1 MNRLNLFVIPTLA
14 VCGMLIA
21 IDCFGTT
28 GEDASKI
35 HVQDFSIGFSGNY
48 KIGSW
53 TPVYV
58 SLEAPTGEHLSLLL
72 TVPDGDGVPTT
83 TTIHYLVPPHA
94 NGSTTVVEMFCKI
107 GRPDGEIGLAVHQKD
122 RSVAG
127 ARYRLE
133 ATDYRPLPSTA
144 ELIVSLGTAPNL
156 RSSCTRQLN
165 SEGPRTVVAEMGEA
179 DRLPSHALGYDGVDQ
194 VFCSGSRSALKQFL
208 NRDRAISALANWV
221 RWGGQLVMSIGGNDV
236 ELLQEKGF
244 FEKFFPG
251 RFEKVVSTRQL
262 RPIEILGG
270 GSDPLIKEDE
280 RGRSQPF
287 VIPFFRTHKGR
298 VESTLRQGGQS
309 IPLLVRSAMGF
320 GQVTLLAVDIEQS
333 EFTTWNGTRNL
344 IRNILFLAQ
353 KEQVSNNLSSGGEL
367 AHSGY
372 DDLAGQLRA
381 ALDQFEGQG
390 VWFIPF
396 ELLFLFGALYLLLIT
411 VGDYFLLRR
420 LRGKMELTWFTFP
433 LMVILCSVGIYGVA
447 RATKGDRQLINQ
459 AEVIDIDTLSGQ
471 VRSSCWFS
479 LFSPQTERY
488 DLSANCRLRVDG
500 LQRPKT
506 GDQTHDENK
515 TAAMLF
521 SWMGLPGTGLG
532 GMESPLVTPVF
543 EQGYRYGPQLAS
555 LEHVP
560 LSIWSTKC
568 FSIRLKSF
576 GFRAADSTLTERNLG
591 DDALIEGSITN
602 RLKQP
607 LRDCVLLHNGW
618 AYPLG
623 TLEPN
628 KPHSIDRSGSVRTI
642 RNYLTRLGPLEMEN
656 EKQRFEVQR
665 IFERILLYQASGGAA
680 SIVLKND
687 YLNVLDMSHLL
698 ENREAILMGVADQ
711 SSFEIN
717 NGKQILSDSKSLRAA
732 VYRII
737 LPIQHFD
744 SRQEA
749 TRTSPKATPPVSPYL
764 FVREDQS

>member
-1 MNRLNLFVIPTLA
+1 
-14 VCGMLIA
+14 
-21 IDCFGTT
+21 
-28 GEDASKI
+28 
-35 HVQDFSIGFSGNY
+35 
-48 KIGSW
+48 
-53 TPVYV
+53 
-58 SLEAPTGEHLSLLL
+58 
-72 TVPDGDGVPTT
+72 
-83 TTIHYLVPPHA
+83 
-94 NGSTTVVEMFCKI
+94 
-107 GRPDGEIGLAVHQKD
+107 
-122 RSVAG
+122 
-127 ARYRLE
+127 
-133 ATDYRPLPSTA
+133 
-144 ELIVSLGTAPNL
+144 
-156 RSSCTRQLN
+156 
-165 SEGPRTVVAEMGEA
+165 
-179 DRLPSHALGYDGVDQ
+179 
-194 VFCSGSRSALKQFL
+194 
-208 NRDRAISALANWV
+208 
-221 RWGGQLVMSIGGNDV
+221 
-236 ELLQEKGF
+236 
-244 FEKFFPG
+244 
-251 RFEKVVSTRQL
+251 
-262 RPIEILGG
+262 
-270 GSDPLIKEDE
+270 
-280 RGRSQPF
+280 
-287 VIPFFRTHKGR
+287 
-298 VESTLRQGGQS
+298 
-309 IPLLVRSAMGF
+309 MGF

-344 IRNILFLAQ
+344 IRNILLLAQ

-576 GFRAADSTLTERNLG
+576 GFRAADSTLTERNPG

-744 SRQEA
+744 SRQET
-749 TRTSPKATPPVSPYL
+749 TRASPKATPPVSPYL